1 MKTIFRYILFLALY
15 SCCNTVSA
23 YTSFIVGNNAGVD
36 NYRGPSTA
44 AQMTFNYTS
53 TASNLVFYKPTQLG
67 PTGVKMYWSYLD
79 TGTGGG
85 ILYCNTSG
93 RANPG
98 PITIENAMVYSG
110 KDYGGHKR

>member
-53 TASNLVFYKPTQLG
+53 TASN
-67 PTGVKMYWSYLD
+67 
-79 TGTGGG
+79 
-85 ILYCNTSG
+85 
-93 RANPG
+93 
-98 PITIENAMVYSG
+98 
-110 KDYGGHKR
+110 

>member
-67 PTGVKMYWSYLD
+67 PAK
-79 TGTGGG
+79 
-85 ILYCNTSG
+85 
-93 RANPG
+93 
-98 PITIENAMVYSG
+98 PITRNGPSVSVRKQE
-110 KDYGGHKR
+110 

>member
-98 PITIENAMVYSG
+98 Q
-110 KDYGGHKR
+110 

>member
-53 TASNLVFYKPTQLG
+53 TASNLVFYKPTQARPDWGKNVLVIPG
-67 PTGVKMYWSYLD
+67 YRYRWWYSLLQYIWQSESWSNNY
-79 TGTGGG
+79 
-85 ILYCNTSG
+85 
-93 RANPG
+93 
-98 PITIENAMVYSG
+98 
-110 KDYGGHKR
+110 

>member
-67 PTGVKMYWSYLD
+67 PTGVKC
-79 TGTGGG
+79 TGHTR
-85 ILYCNTSG
+85 IQVPVVVFFTAIHLAERIS
-93 RANPG
+93 
-98 PITIENAMVYSG
+98 VQ
-110 KDYGGHKR
+110 